1 MPGKSI
7 FEKDDDF
14 HVKATALL
22 NTFDW
27 DKLIAIACK
36 HCGDPCN
43 LLSKFS
49 IGNANVMRM
58 LIFED
63 GVSWMARVRLPGK
76 PSIKLTYMN
85 FHEALVFRE
94 RGC

>member
-1 MPGKSI
+1 MSTTMTEAMPGKSI

-27 DKLIAIACK
+27 DKLIAVASK
-36 HCGDPCN
+36 HRGDPYK

-58 LIFED
+58 LIFEMASA
-63 GVSWMARVRLPGK
+63 GWPGYGYQVSRRSSLR
-76 PSIKLTYMN
+76 I
-85 FHEALVFRE
+85 
-94 RGC
+94 

>member
-27 DKLIAIACK
+27 DKLIAVASK
-36 HCGDPCN
+36 HRGD
-43 LLSKFS
+43 
-49 IGNANVMRM
+49 R
-58 LIFED
+58 
-63 GVSWMARVRLPGK
+63 
-76 PSIKLTYMN
+76 
-85 FHEALVFRE
+85 
-94 RGC
+94 